1 MDISKLPREMASNS
15 VPCLNKDAFQ
25 WGSKSAKEATAGANT
40 EVRATARWSVAEAG
54 EDKRSLILFWAKAPP
69 PTVATEAATAD
80 ARITDNP
87 NLALAVMVADC
98 IPLLLSSMNI
108 VAAVHVGR
116 AGLVNSIALKTVT
129 RMQELGADSIS
140 AMIGPSI
147 CGSCYEVPKELHDS
161 VVSLHPAAS
170 SRTSSGTFG
179 LDLPAALKVA
189 LETVGVA
196 VESKDIC
203 TFEDENYYSY
213 RRNQVTGRQVGV
225 IKL

>member
-1 MDISKLPREMASNS
+1 MECFFTDRHGGLSHGDFASLNLAMHVGDEIDQVLANRKL
-15 VPCLNKDAFQ
+15 LNDRIGPVAFMSQ
-25 WGSKSAKEATAGANT
+25 VHGDTIV
-40 EVRATARWSVAEAG
+40 EVRELS
-54 EDKRSLILFWAKAPP
+54 
-69 PTVATEAATAD
+69 TEAPTAD
-80 ARITDNP
+80 ALITDNP

>member
-1 MDISKLPREMASNS
+1 MEYFFTDRHGGLSHGDFASLNLAMHVGDEIDQVLANRKL
-15 VPCLNKDAFQ
+15 LNDRIGPVAFMSQ
-25 WGSKSAKEATAGANT
+25 VHGDTIV
-40 EVRATARWSVAEAG
+40 EVRELS
-54 EDKRSLILFWAKAPP
+54 
-69 PTVATEAATAD
+69 TEAPTAD
-80 ARITDNP
+80 ALITDNP

-140 AMIGPSI
+140 AIIGPSI

-189 LETVGVA
+189 LETAGVA

>member
-1 MDISKLPREMASNS
+1 MEYFFTDRHGGLSHGDFASLNLAMHVGDEIDQVLANRKL
-15 VPCLNKDAFQ
+15 LNDRIGPVAFMSQ
-25 WGSKSAKEATAGANT
+25 VHGDTIV
-40 EVRATARWSVAEAG
+40 EVRELS
-54 EDKRSLILFWAKAPP
+54 
-69 PTVATEAATAD
+69 TEAPTAD
-80 ARITDNP
+80 ALITDNP

-98 IPLLLSSMNI
+98 IPLLLSSMNL

-170 SRTSSGTFG
+170 SRTSNGTFG

>member
-1 MDISKLPREMASNS
+1 MEYFFTDRHGGLSHGDFASLNLAMHVGDEIDQVLANRKL
-15 VPCLNKDAFQ
+15 LNDRIGPVAFMSQ
-25 WGSKSAKEATAGANT
+25 VHGDTIV
-40 EVRATARWSVAEAG
+40 EVRELS
-54 EDKRSLILFWAKAPP
+54 
-69 PTVATEAATAD
+69 TEAPTAD
-80 ARITDNP
+80 ALITDNP

-98 IPLLLSSMNI
+98 IPLLLSSMNL

-140 AMIGPSI
+140 AIIGPSI

>member
-1 MDISKLPREMASNS
+1 MECFFTDRHGGLSHGDFASLNLAMHVGDEIDQVLANRKL
-15 VPCLNKDAFQ
+15 LNDRIGPVAFMSQ
-25 WGSKSAKEATAGANT
+25 VHGDTIV
-40 EVRATARWSVAEAG
+40 EVRELS
-54 EDKRSLILFWAKAPP
+54 
-69 PTVATEAATAD
+69 TEAPTAD
-80 ARITDNP
+80 ALITDNP

-140 AMIGPSI
+140 AIIGPSI

>member
-1 MDISKLPREMASNS
+1 MECFFTDRHGGLSHGDFASLNLAMHVGDEIDQVLANRKL
-15 VPCLNKDAFQ
+15 LNDRIGPVAFMSQ
-25 WGSKSAKEATAGANT
+25 VHGDTIV
-40 EVRATARWSVAEAG
+40 EVRELS
-54 EDKRSLILFWAKAPP
+54 
-69 PTVATEAATAD
+69 TEAPTAD
-80 ARITDNP
+80 ALITDNP
-87 NLALAVMVADC
+87 NLGLAVMVADC

>member
-1 MDISKLPREMASNS
+1 MECFFTDRHGGLSHGDFASLNLAMHVGDEIDQVLANRKL
-15 VPCLNKDAFQ
+15 LNDRIGPVAFMSQ
-25 WGSKSAKEATAGANT
+25 VHGDTIV
-40 EVRATARWSVAEAG
+40 EVRELS
-54 EDKRSLILFWAKAPP
+54 
-69 PTVATEAATAD
+69 TEAPTAD
-80 ARITDNP
+80 ALITDNP

-98 IPLLLSSMNI
+98 IPLLLSSMNL

>member
-1 MDISKLPREMASNS
+1 MECFFTDRHGGLSHGDFASLNLAMHVGDEIDQVLANRKL
-15 VPCLNKDAFQ
+15 LNDRIGPVAFMSQ
-25 WGSKSAKEATAGANT
+25 VHGDTIV
-40 EVRATARWSVAEAG
+40 EVRELS
-54 EDKRSLILFWAKAPP
+54 
-69 PTVATEAATAD
+69 TEAPTAD
-80 ARITDNP
+80 ALITDNP
-87 NLALAVMVADC
+87 NLGLAVMVADC
-98 IPLLLSSMNI
+98 IPLLLSSMDL

-129 RMQELGADSIS
+129 RMQELGAGSIS

>member
-1 MDISKLPREMASNS
+1 MEYFFTDRHGGLSHGDFASLNLAMHVGDEIDQVLANRKL
-15 VPCLNKDAFQ
+15 LNDRIGPVAFMSQ
-25 WGSKSAKEATAGANT
+25 VHGDTIV
-40 EVRATARWSVAEAG
+40 EVRELS
-54 EDKRSLILFWAKAPP
+54 
-69 PTVATEAATAD
+69 TEAPTAD
-80 ARITDNP
+80 ALITDNP

>member
-1 MDISKLPREMASNS
+1 MECFFTDRHGGLSHGDFASLNLAMHVGDEIDQVLANRKL
-15 VPCLNKDAFQ
+15 LNDRIGPVAFMSQ
-25 WGSKSAKEATAGANT
+25 VHGDTIV
-40 EVRATARWSVAEAG
+40 EVRELS
-54 EDKRSLILFWAKAPP
+54 
-69 PTVATEAATAD
+69 TEAPTAD
-80 ARITDNP
+80 ALITDNP

-213 RRNQVTGRQVGV
+213 RRDQVTGRQVGV

>member
-1 MDISKLPREMASNS
+1 MECFFTDRHGGLSHGDFASLNLAMHVGDEIDQVLANRKL
-15 VPCLNKDAFQ
+15 LNDRIGPVAFMSQ
-25 WGSKSAKEATAGANT
+25 VHGDTIV
-40 EVRATARWSVAEAG
+40 EVRELS
-54 EDKRSLILFWAKAPP
+54 
-69 PTVATEAATAD
+69 TEAPTAD
-80 ARITDNP
+80 ALITDNP

-98 IPLLLSSMNI
+98 IPLLLSSMNL

-129 RMQELGADSIS
+129 RMQELGAGSIS

-189 LETVGVA
+189 LETAGVA

>member
-1 MDISKLPREMASNS
+1 MEYFFTDRHGGLSHGDFASLNLAMHVGDEIDQVLANRKL
-15 VPCLNKDAFQ
+15 LNDRIGPVAFMSQ
-25 WGSKSAKEATAGANT
+25 VHGDTIV
-40 EVRATARWSVAEAG
+40 EVRELS
-54 EDKRSLILFWAKAPP
+54 
-69 PTVATEAATAD
+69 TEAPTAD
-80 ARITDNP
+80 ALITDNP
-87 NLALAVMVADC
+87 NLGLAVMVADC

-140 AMIGPSI
+140 AIIGPSI

>member
-1 MDISKLPREMASNS
+1 MEYFFTDRHGGLSHGDFASLNLAMHVGDEIDQVLANRKL
-15 VPCLNKDAFQ
+15 LNDRIGPVAFMSQ
-25 WGSKSAKEATAGANT
+25 VHGDTIV
-40 EVRATARWSVAEAG
+40 EVRELS
-54 EDKRSLILFWAKAPP
+54 
-69 PTVATEAATAD
+69 TEAPTAD
-80 ARITDNP
+80 ALITDNP

-140 AMIGPSI
+140 AIIGPSI

>member
-1 MDISKLPREMASNS
+1 MECFFTDRHGGLSHGDFASLNLAMHVGDEIDQVLANRKL
-15 VPCLNKDAFQ
+15 LNDRIGPVAFMSQ
-25 WGSKSAKEATAGANT
+25 VHGDTIV
-40 EVRATARWSVAEAG
+40 EVRELS
-54 EDKRSLILFWAKAPP
+54 
-69 PTVATEAATAD
+69 TEAPTAD
-80 ARITDNP
+80 ALITDNP

-98 IPLLLSSMNI
+98 IPLLLSSMDL
-108 VAAVHVGR
+108 VSAVHVGR